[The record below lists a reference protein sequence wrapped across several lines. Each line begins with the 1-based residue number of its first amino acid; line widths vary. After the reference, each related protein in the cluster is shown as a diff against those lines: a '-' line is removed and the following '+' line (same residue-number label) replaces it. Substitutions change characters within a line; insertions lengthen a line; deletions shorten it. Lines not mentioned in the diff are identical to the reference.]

1 MKRLL
6 KQTFFCVFSFLVL
19 SAPKIYAC
27 GFDYV
32 GSCAT
37 AVRFTANNVPKD
49 YFASTCAY
57 GNALSSSIGT
67 NLTTLQLTTATT
79 VSWES
84 CTNILQESAVFYRIY
99 NDPLSK
105 GGFLKSVL
113 AQQQLVNSPPYRT
126 RTFGANLNID
136 LLAGLLPNT
145 TYTIELYY
153 QLSVDADGN
162 GTIDATKVN
171 NNNGLYYA
179 TTFQTGNINVNSGFP
194 LTISTQNALCKG
206 AVNGSA
212 SAVATGGTAPYTY
225 AWSNGATGAS
235 IMGLQA
241 GNYSVTA
248 TDATNAKGIK
258 SFSITEPAPINVVLT
273 TTNPS
278 CGMGNGAITS
288 SASGGNSTYTFLWNN
303 NATTA
308 NLTSLSA
315 NVYSL
320 TVTDSKG
327 CIGSATTILTENCG
341 NNNSYCT
348 SASQA
353 PWSEWI
359 ARVQLNTLDN
369 TSLKSRPDR
378 YAVGYSDW
386 KDKATTLA
394 QNGNYPLSITPGL
407 SWSGAQTNL
416 YFRVWIDFNKN
427 GIFDDTEKVFERNA
441 TSQVVTAPISIPAT
455 ALLGTSV
462 MRVSMKKDAYPT
474 ACESFPAGEV
484 EDYSIIITTGGPDP
498 CLTDVTPPVLSACP
512 QKITLTTL
520 TTCATATWTAP
531 TATDNCTATPS
542 VNSTQNSSFCFPIG
556 STSVVYTATDARNN
570 TSTCSFNVVV
580 TLDNCA
586 TDAVPPVLSSCPQN
600 ISLTTASTCTTAT
613 WTAPT
618 ATDNCTTTP
627 SVTGSKSSS
636 FCFPIG
642 STSVVYTAS
651 DARNNTSTCSFN
663 VVVTLDNCATDAI
676 PPVLSACPQNIS
688 LTTASTCTTATWTAP
703 TATDNCTTTPSVTGT
718 KNSGFCFPIGSTSV
732 VYTATDARNNTSTC
746 SFNVVVAPVSTG
758 TPDIGLTVTT
768 PNVTYSNWTNIS
780 FKTTATNNSATA
792 FSNVKI
798 EFKFPTG
805 TVNGGS
811 PVFSSGTWEEW
822 CIGGIQCFTWTIPSF
837 AANGTA
843 TLDIPLFVL
852 NITTPIVGTAK
863 LLSSTPIDAITSNN
877 TAIATINRNTSALQ
891 VNVRLKASQQIPV
904 VIQKISPNPTEGDV
918 LLNLESLDER
928 EVQFNFSDAF
938 GRIVK
943 TEIRKVEKGQNR
955 LQFDVG
961 QLPQGIYLITP
972 STSLGKQMPRKFM
985 KL

>member
-315 NVYSL
+315 
-320 TVTDSKG
+320 TV
-327 CIGSATTILTENCG
+327 
-341 NNNSYCT
+341 
-348 SASQA
+348 
-353 PWSEWI
+353 
-359 ARVQLNTLDN
+359 
-369 TSLKSRPDR
+369 
-378 YAVGYSDW
+378 
-386 KDKATTLA
+386 
-394 QNGNYPLSITPGL
+394 
-407 SWSGAQTNL
+407 
-416 YFRVWIDFNKN
+416 
-427 GIFDDTEKVFERNA
+427 
-441 TSQVVTAPISIPAT
+441 
-455 ALLGTSV
+455 
-462 MRVSMKKDAYPT
+462 
-474 ACESFPAGEV
+474 
-484 EDYSIIITTGGPDP
+484 
-498 CLTDVTPPVLSACP
+498 
-512 QKITLTTL
+512 
-520 TTCATATWTAP
+520 
-531 TATDNCTATPS
+531 
-542 VNSTQNSSFCFPIG
+542 
-556 STSVVYTATDARNN
+556 
-570 TSTCSFNVVV
+570 
-580 TLDNCA
+580 
-586 TDAVPPVLSSCPQN
+586 
-600 ISLTTASTCTTAT
+600 
-613 WTAPT
+613 
-618 ATDNCTTTP
+618 
-627 SVTGSKSSS
+627 
-636 FCFPIG
+636 
-642 STSVVYTAS
+642 
-651 DARNNTSTCSFN
+651 
-663 VVVTLDNCATDAI
+663 
-676 PPVLSACPQNIS
+676 
-688 LTTASTCTTATWTAP
+688 
-703 TATDNCTTTPSVTGT
+703 
-718 KNSGFCFPIGSTSV
+718 
-732 VYTATDARNNTSTC
+732 
-746 SFNVVVAPVSTG
+746 
-758 TPDIGLTVTT
+758 
-768 PNVTYSNWTNIS
+768 
-780 FKTTATNNSATA
+780 
-792 FSNVKI
+792 
-798 EFKFPTG
+798 
-805 TVNGGS
+805 
-811 PVFSSGTWEEW
+811 
-822 CIGGIQCFTWTIPSF
+822 
-837 AANGTA
+837 
-843 TLDIPLFVL
+843 
-852 NITTPIVGTAK
+852 
-863 LLSSTPIDAITSNN
+863 
-877 TAIATINRNTSALQ
+877 
-891 VNVRLKASQQIPV
+891 
-904 VIQKISPNPTEGDV
+904 
-918 LLNLESLDER
+918 
-928 EVQFNFSDAF
+928 
-938 GRIVK
+938 
-943 TEIRKVEKGQNR
+943 
-955 LQFDVG
+955 
-961 QLPQGIYLITP
+961 
-972 STSLGKQMPRKFM
+972 
-985 KL
+985 

>member
-1 MKRLL
+1 MKRFLQRTL
-6 KQTFFCVFSFLVL
+6 FCVLSLFVL
-19 SAPKIYAC
+19 SAPKILAC
-27 GFDYV
+27 GFDFV

-67 NLTTLQLTTATT
+67 NLTTLQLSTATT

-84 CTNILQESAVFYRIY
+84 CTNFLQESAVFYRIY
-99 NDPLSK
+99 NDPLNK
-105 GGFLKSVL
+105 GGFLKNVL
-113 AQQQLVNSPPYRT
+113 AQQNLVNNPPYRT

-153 QLSVDADGN
+153 QLGADSDGN
-162 GTIDATKVN
+162 GTIDATKVS

-194 LTISTQNALCKG
+194 VTISTQKALCNG
-206 AVNGSA
+206 SANGSA

-225 AWSNGATGAS
+225 TWSNGATGAS
-235 IMGLQA
+235 ITGLQA

-258 SFSITEPAPINVVLT
+258 SFSITEPAPINVALT

-278 CGMGNGAITS
+278 CGAVTGTITP
-288 SASGGNSTYTFLWNN
+288 SASGGTSPYSFLWNN

-308 NLTSLSA
+308 NLSSLSA
-315 NVYSL
+315 NAYSL

-327 CIGSATTILTENCG
+327 CMGSASTILTENCG
-341 NNNSYCT
+341 NSGSYCT

-369 TSLKSRPDR
+369 VSEKTRADR
-378 YAVGYSDW
+378 YVLGYSDW

-394 QNGNYPLSITPGL
+394 QSGNYPLSITPGL
-407 SWSGAQTNL
+407 SWSGAQTNV

-441 TSQVVTAPISIPAT
+441 TSQAVTAPISIPAT
-455 ALLGTSV
+455 ALLGTTT

-484 EDYSIIITTGGPDP
+484 EDYSVIITSGGPDP
-498 CLTDVTPPVLSACP
+498 CLTDVTPPVLSVCP

-520 TTCATATWTAP
+520 STCAVATWTAP

-542 VNSTQNSSFCFPIG
+542 LTSTQNSGFCFPIG

-570 TSTCSFNVVV
+570 ASTCSFNVVVTLDPCATDAVPPVLSACPQNINLTTPTTCAAATWTAPTATDNCTATPSVTSTQNSGFCFPIGSTSVVYTATDARNNASTCSFNVVV

-586 TDAVPPVLSSCPQN
+586 TD
-600 ISLTTASTCTTAT
+600 
-613 WTAPT
+613 
-618 ATDNCTTTP
+618 
-627 SVTGSKSSS
+627 
-636 FCFPIG
+636 
-642 STSVVYTAS
+642 VV
-651 DARNNTSTCSFN
+651 
-663 VVVTLDNCATDAI
+663 

-688 LTTASTCTTATWTAP
+688 LTTPTTCAAATWTAP
-703 TATDNCTTTPSVTGT
+703 TTTDNCTAIPSVTST
-718 KNSGFCFPIGSTSV
+718 QNSGFCFPIGSTSV

-746 SFNVVVAPVSTG
+746 SFNVVVSAVTTG
-758 TPDIGLTVTT
+758 TTDLGLTVTS
-768 PNVTYSNWTNIS
+768 PNATYNNWTNIS
-780 FKTTATNNSATA
+780 FKTTVKNNNTTA

-798 EFKFPTG
+798 EFKFPMG

-811 PVFSSGTWEEW
+811 TTVSVGEWQEW
-822 CIGGIQCFTWTIPSF
+822 CVGGVQCYTWTIPTL
-837 AANGTA
+837 AANATA
-843 TLDIPLFVL
+843 TLDVPLFVL
-852 NITTPIVGTAK
+852 NVTTPIVGTAR
-863 LLSSTPIDAITSNN
+863 LLSSTPTDAVTVNN
-877 TAIATINRNTSALQ
+877 TASATINRSTFSSSALA
-891 VNVRLKASQQIPV
+891 RLKASQQIPV

-918 LLNLESLDER
+918 FLNLESLDDR
-928 EVQFNFSDAF
+928 EVNFNFSDAF

-943 TEIRKVEKGQNR
+943 MEIRKVEKGQNR

-972 STSLGKQMPRKFM
+972 STSLGRQMPHKFM

>member
-1 MKRLL
+1 MKRFLQPTL
-6 KQTFFCVFSFLVL
+6 FCVFSVFVL
-19 SAPKIYAC
+19 SAPKIQAC

-37 AVRFTANNVPKD
+37 AVRFTANNVSKD
-49 YFASTCAY
+49 YFVSTCAY
-57 GNALSSSIGT
+57 GNALSSNIGT
-67 NLTTLQLTTATT
+67 NLTTLQLATATT

-99 NDPLSK
+99 NDPLNK
-105 GGFLKSVL
+105 GGFLKNVL
-113 AQQQLVNSPPYRT
+113 VQQNLVNNPPYRT
-126 RTFGANLNID
+126 RTYGANLNID

-153 QLSVDADGN
+153 QLGADSDGN
-162 GTIDATKVN
+162 GTIDAIKVS

-194 LTISTQNALCKG
+194 VTISTQNALCNG
-206 AVNGSA
+206 AANGLA
-212 SAVATGGTAPYTY
+212 SAVASGGTAPYTY
-225 AWSNGATGAS
+225 AWSNGATGANVT
-235 IMGLQA
+235 GLQA

-258 SFSITEPAPINVVLT
+258 SFAITHPSPINVGLT

-278 CGMGNGAITS
+278 CGVVNGAITS
-288 SASGGNSTYTFLWNN
+288 SASGGTSPYSFLWSN
-303 NATTA
+303 NATAA
-308 NLTSLSA
+308 NLSSLSA
-315 NVYSL
+315 NAYSL

-327 CIGSATTILTENCG
+327 CMGSASTILNENCG

-369 TSLKSRPDR
+369 ASEKSRADR
-378 YAVGYSDW
+378 YVLGYSDW

-394 QNGNYPLSITPGL
+394 QSRNYPLTITPGL

-441 TSQVVTAPISIPAT
+441 TSQAVTASINIPAT
-455 ALLGTSV
+455 ALLGTTA

-484 EDYSIIITTGGPDP
+484 EDYSVIITSGGPDP

-520 TTCATATWTAP
+520 TTCAASTWAAP

-542 VNSTQNSSFCFPIG
+542 VTSTQNSGFCFPIG

-580 TLDNCA
+580 TLDPCA

-600 ISLTTASTCTTAT
+600 INLTTLTTCAAST
-613 WTAPT
+613 WIAPT
-618 ATDNCTTTP
+618 VTDNCTATP
-627 SVTGSKSSS
+627 SVT
-636 FCFPIG
+636 
-642 STSVVYTAS
+642 STQS
-651 DARNNTSTCSFN
+651 
-663 VVVTLDNCATDAI
+663 
-676 PPVLSACPQNIS
+676 
-688 LTTASTCTTATWTAP
+688 
-703 TATDNCTTTPSVTGT
+703 
-718 KNSGFCFPIGSTSV
+718 SGFCFPIGSTSV

-746 SFNVVVAPVSTG
+746 SFNVVVSLDNCATDAVPPVLTACPQNISLITLTTCAAATWTAPTATDNCTATPSVTSTQNSGFCFPIGSTSVVYTATDARNNTATCSFNVVVTPVPTG
-758 TPDIGLTVTT
+758 TADLGLTVTS
-768 PNVTYSNWTNIS
+768 PNATYNNWTNIS
-780 FKTTATNNSATA
+780 FKTTAKNNGTNA

-811 PVFSSGTWEEW
+811 TTVSVGEWQEW
-822 CIGGIQCFTWTIPSF
+822 CVGGVQCYTWTIPSL
-837 AANGTA
+837 AANATA

-852 NITTPIVGTAK
+852 NITAPIVGTAK
-863 LLSSTPIDAITSNN
+863 LLSSTPTDVITANN
-877 TAIATINRNTSALQ
+877 TASATINRSASASPASAS
-891 VNVRLKASQQIPV
+891 LKASQQIPV
-904 VIQKISPNPTEGDV
+904 VIQKISPNPTEEDI

-928 EVQFNFSDAF
+928 EVNFNFSDAF

-955 LQFDVG
+955 LQFDVRM
-961 QLPQGIYLITP
+961 LSQGIYIITP
-972 STSLGKQMPRKFM
+972 STSLGQQMPRKFL

>member
-1 MKRLL
+1 MKRFLQPTL
-6 KQTFFCVFSFLVL
+6 FCVFSVFVL
-19 SAPKIYAC
+19 SAPKIQAC

-37 AVRFTANNVPKD
+37 AVRFTANNVSKD
-49 YFASTCAY
+49 YFVSTCAY
-57 GNALSSSIGT
+57 GNALSSNIGT
-67 NLTTLQLTTATT
+67 NLTTLQLATATT

-99 NDPLSK
+99 NDPLNK
-105 GGFLKSVL
+105 GGFLKNVL
-113 AQQQLVNSPPYRT
+113 VQQNLVNNPPYRT
-126 RTFGANLNID
+126 RTYGANLNID

-153 QLSVDADGN
+153 QLGADSDGN
-162 GTIDATKVN
+162 GTIDAIKVS

-194 LTISTQNALCKG
+194 VTISTQNALCNG
-206 AVNGSA
+206 AANGLA
-212 SAVATGGTAPYTY
+212 SAVASGGTAPYTY
-225 AWSNGATGAS
+225 AWSNGATGANVT
-235 IMGLQA
+235 GLQA

-258 SFSITEPAPINVVLT
+258 SFAITHPSPINVGLT

-278 CGMGNGAITS
+278 CGVVNGAITS
-288 SASGGNSTYTFLWNN
+288 SASGGTSPYSFLWSN
-303 NATTA
+303 NATAA
-308 NLTSLSA
+308 NLSSLSA
-315 NVYSL
+315 NAYSL

-327 CIGSATTILTENCG
+327 CMGSASTILNENCG

-369 TSLKSRPDR
+369 ASEKSRADR
-378 YAVGYSDW
+378 YVLGYSDW

-394 QNGNYPLSITPGL
+394 QSRNYPLTITPGL

-441 TSQVVTAPISIPAT
+441 TSQAVTASINIPAT
-455 ALLGTSV
+455 ALLGTTA

-484 EDYSIIITTGGPDP
+484 EDYSVIITSGGPDP

-520 TTCATATWTAP
+520 TTCAASTWAAP

-542 VNSTQNSSFCFPIG
+542 VTSTQ
-556 STSVVYTATDARNN
+556 
-570 TSTCSFNVVV
+570 
-580 TLDNCA
+580 
-586 TDAVPPVLSSCPQN
+586 
-600 ISLTTASTCTTAT
+600 
-613 WTAPT
+613 
-618 ATDNCTTTP
+618 
-627 SVTGSKSSS
+627 
-636 FCFPIG
+636 
-642 STSVVYTAS
+642 
-651 DARNNTSTCSFN
+651 
-663 VVVTLDNCATDAI
+663 
-676 PPVLSACPQNIS
+676 
-688 LTTASTCTTATWTAP
+688 
-703 TATDNCTTTPSVTGT
+703 
-718 KNSGFCFPIGSTSV
+718 NSGFCFPIGSTSV
-732 VYTATDARNNTSTC
+732 VYTATDARNNTATC
-746 SFNVVVAPVSTG
+746 SFNVVVTPVPTG
-758 TPDIGLTVTT
+758 TADLGLTVTS
-768 PNVTYSNWTNIS
+768 PNATYNNWTNIS
-780 FKTTATNNSATA
+780 FKTTAKNNGTNA

-811 PVFSSGTWEEW
+811 TTVSVGEWQEW
-822 CIGGIQCFTWTIPSF
+822 CVGGVQCYTWTIPSL
-837 AANGTA
+837 AANATA

-852 NITTPIVGTAK
+852 NITAPIVGTAK
-863 LLSSTPIDAITSNN
+863 LLSSTPTDVITANN
-877 TAIATINRNTSALQ
+877 TASATINRSASASPASAS
-891 VNVRLKASQQIPV
+891 LKASQQIPV
-904 VIQKISPNPTEGDV
+904 VIQKISPNPTEEDI

-928 EVQFNFSDAF
+928 EVNFNFSDAF

-955 LQFDVG
+955 LQFDVRM
-961 QLPQGIYLITP
+961 LSQGIYIITP
-972 STSLGKQMPRKFM
+972 STSLGQQMPRKFL